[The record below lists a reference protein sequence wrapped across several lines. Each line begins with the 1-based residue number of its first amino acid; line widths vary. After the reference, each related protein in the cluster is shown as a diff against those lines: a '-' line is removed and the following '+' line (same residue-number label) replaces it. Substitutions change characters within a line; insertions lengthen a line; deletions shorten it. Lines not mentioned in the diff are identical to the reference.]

1 MRINADLETSKDEF
15 HRASLGIRNPQVVT
29 LQAGDALFR
38 FASTQNLKT
47 GDSISS
53 SGWAKGPWWFR
64 EEDYRKVIDR
74 HQSGSLGL
82 GTIARAAGAVL
93 PSWSL
98 LDVSIKARLRYDTK
112 AYIGKGRTQYRD
124 QLPNGMYMT
133 LTGWPDID
141 QVYIPNLR
149 GHAFVALE
157 IVRQKRVTTDRFG
170 F

>member
-1 MRINADLETSKDEF
+1 MLLNTGLETTKDEF
-15 HRASLGIRNPQVVT
+15 HRASLGIRNPHVVM

-47 GDSISS
+47 GDSIPSS
-53 SGWAKGPWWFR
+53 EWAKGPWWFL

-74 HQSGSLGL
+74 HQASSLGL

-98 LDVSIKARLRYDTK
+98 MDVSIKARLRYDTK

-124 QLPNGMYMT
+124 ELPNGMYMT

-149 GHAFVALE
+149 GEAHVALE
-157 IVRQKRVTTDRFG
+157 IVRQKRVTTDPFG

>member
-1 MRINADLETSKDEF
+1 MLINAGLETSKDEF

-29 LQAGDALFR
+29 LHSGDALFR

-47 GDSISS
+47 GDSIPSS
-53 SGWAKGPWWFR
+53 EWAKGAWWFK

-98 LDVSIKARLRYDTK
+98 LDVSIKARLRCDTK
-112 AYIGKGRTQYRD
+112 GLHRQGQDPVPRRAAQRD
-124 QLPNGMYMT
+124 VHD
-133 LTGWPDID
+133 PDRLARHR
-141 QVYIPNLR
+141 PGL
-149 GHAFVALE
+149 HP
-157 IVRQKRVTTDRFG
+157 
-170 F
+170 